1 LKNQKPEPETIKSV
15 LKKITAQFQSAE
27 LEKPQLEAEL
37 ILSQAIGIARPALYL
52 EPGRVIDPSLIA
64 GINSWTRERI
74 ERKPLSY
81 IIGKAWFRELEL
93 EVNPAAMI
101 PRPETELLVE
111 EAIQLI
117 KSDAGIKK
125 ILDLATGSGAIILSL
140 AMELRKIRPDLE
152 FFASDLSQPALE
164 LARKNAHRLRLEDQI
179 DFRPGDLFQPFPQ
192 EKFHLIICNPP
203 YIPENE
209 LPSLMPEVS
218 RYEPQIALNGGK
230 EGLDLIRSII
240 LQAPAYLAP
249 SGWLILELGSGQAGK
264 LVKLEITGLKLQKL
278 VKDFQGIDRIALFR
292 R

>member
-1 LKNQKPEPETIKSV
+1 MKNQKPEPETIKSV